1 MIRHTVCCTC
11 LYVCV
16 VDAVSALLLEW
27 CTNVLFFLS
36 PFSSP
41 LPPSASP
48 LLSPFMKVGVY
59 ADDGAIGGTVQR
71 NIVYNPKLLYK
82 VPNPDTYN
90 DPNHWSFFVNGGRD
104 WTHGNNMAI
113 DTPLYYNSGAGI
125 TWNTDMQVHKLY
137 MMHSVFLRITI

>member
-1 MIRHTVCCTC
+1 MNYYWNGVLIFPF
-11 LYVCV
+11 
-16 VDAVSALLLEW
+16 LLSHLPPPPPPP
-27 CTNVLFFLS
+27 S
-36 PFSSP
+36 PPSLPPSP
-41 LPPSASP
+41 LP
-48 LLSPFMKVGVY
+48 LKVGIY

-82 VPNPDTYN
+82 VPNPDNYN

-125 TWNTDMQVHKLY
+125 TWNTDMQVY
-137 MMHSVFLRITI
+137 

>member
-1 MIRHTVCCTC
+1 M
-11 LYVCV
+11 CV
-16 VDAVSALLLEW
+16 VDAVSELILEW
-27 CTNVLFFLS
+27 CNNFPFLRSLLLF
-36 PFSSP
+36 PFSP
-41 LPPSASP
+41 LPFPPFSPPSLLP
-48 LLSPFMKVGVY
+48 LKVGVY